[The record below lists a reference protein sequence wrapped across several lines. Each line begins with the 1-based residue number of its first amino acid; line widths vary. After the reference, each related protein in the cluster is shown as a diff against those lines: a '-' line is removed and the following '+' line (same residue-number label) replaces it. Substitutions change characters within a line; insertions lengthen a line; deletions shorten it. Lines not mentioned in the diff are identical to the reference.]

1 MKLFFKITTA
11 FFLVLT
17 ILCMVFACHFL
28 YTRSNVYQSYD
39 VKLENVLAFSEKT
52 SFMIGDS
59 IKLKIHSKNECFG
72 QLLKMEDSIR
82 LIVDSIEI
90 NEYSQSSIYNPIVGF
105 SWRTNLKICTD
116 SLNSGY
122 YLFKVFEKGN
132 INNQYFHPIIIN
144 PIETTSISIIASTN
158 TWQCYNDYGGIS
170 NYNDK
175 IRPKY
180 FQKITSLFPSTKPIT
195 YCSNQ
200 RPFSFM
206 INEKADFEVAHTD
219 NKNTGL
225 INELDTLGK
234 SDYPIISYDSI
245 KLPKQHIFGEQLL
258 ITFLENQNV
267 EYGVYSDL
275 DFAYNADIFNSDV
288 IIFHMHS
295 EYWSQ
300 EMVGKLEAY
309 CSNGGHVI
317 FASGNNLY
325 REVEFYE
332 KGIKVFDEF
341 DGFLTRSLTG
351 TVYSET
357 TYPINSSYKVNLPN
371 HWVFNDCN
379 LTKGDT
385 ICSNGSGWETDK
397 VGYGSSS
404 FKILATGLNQVGPA
418 QMVINEFDNGGW
430 LFNASSM
437 TFTQSIENDNTT
449 KKLILNLIKS
459 AQGSSYDTTTNN
471 IN

>member
-1 MKLFFKITTA
+1 MKLFLRITSL

-17 ILCMVFACHFL
+17 ILCTLFVSHFL

-52 SFMIGDS
+52 SFKVGDS

-72 QLLKMEDSIR
+72 QLLKIEDSIR

-90 NEYSQSSIYNPIVGF
+90 NQYSQSNIYNPIVGF

-116 SLNSGY
+116 SLSSGY
-122 YLFKVFEKGN
+122 YLFKIFEKEN
-132 INNQYFHPIIIN
+132 KANRYYHPIILN
-144 PIETTSISIIASTN
+144 PIEATSISIIASTN
-158 TWQCYNDYGGIS
+158 TWNCYNNYGGIS
-170 NYNDK
+170 NYNDI
-175 IRPKY
+175 IRPRY
-180 FQKITSLFPSTKPIT
+180 FQKITSFFPNLKPIT
-195 YCSNQ
+195 YCTSQ

-206 INEKADFEVAHTD
+206 INTNIDFQLTYFN

-225 INELDTLGK
+225 INELDTIGK
-234 SDYPIISYDSI
+234 SNYPIISYDSI
-245 KLPKQHIFGEQLL
+245 KLPRQHIFGEQRL
-258 ITFLENQNV
+258 ISFLEKQNI
-267 EYGVYSDL
+267 EYSVYSDL
-275 DFAYNADIFNSDV
+275 DFAYNADIFNSDL

-300 EMVGKLEAY
+300 EMIGKLEIF

-317 FASGNNLY
+317 FASGNNIY

-332 KGIKVFDEF
+332 KGVKVHDEF

-371 HWVFNDCN
+371 HWVFNNCN
-379 LTKGDT
+379 LNKGDT
-385 ICSNGSGWETDK
+385 ICLNGSGWETDK
-397 VGYGSSS
+397 VGHGSSN

-437 TFTQSIENDNTT
+437 TFTQSIKNDNTT

-459 AQGSSYDTTTNN
+459 AQENSYDTI
-471 IN
+471 INTIN